1 VAGESARPG
10 RAGKEHAVSN
20 TGRLGLVGAV
30 IVVAVVLFVVLRS
43 GDSGSDSSSTTSAG
57 AGAIPTIQ
65 VKDAKSVGGI
75 QDLSV
80 TKGDPIRFKVDSDT
94 AGDVHLHGYEIEKPV
109 KKGGSVSFDVPSTLD
124 GEFEIE
130 LHIGGSETNAVQI
143 GQLTVNP

>member
-1 VAGESARPG
+1 M
-10 RAGKEHAVSN
+10 SN
-20 TGRLGLVGAV
+20 TARFGLIGAV
-30 IVVAVVLFVVLRS
+30 VVVAVVLFIVLRG
-43 GDSGSDSSSTTSAG
+43 GDSGNDSSSTTAAG
-57 AGAIPTIQ
+57 TAPVSTIQ
-65 VKDAKSVGGI
+65 IKDGKPVGGI
-75 QDLSV
+75 QELSV

-109 KKGGSVSFDVPSTLD
+109 QKGGSVSFDVPSTLD

>member
-1 VAGESARPG
+1 M

-20 TGRLGLVGAV
+20 ATRLGLIGGV
-30 IVVAVVLFVVLRS
+30 IVVAVVLFIVLR
-43 GDSGSDSSSTTSAG
+43 GGSDDSSTTSTTAG
-57 AGAIPTIQ
+57 GGKAAAPVPTIE
-65 VKDAKSVGGI
+65 VKDAEPIGGV

-80 TKGDPIRFKVDSDT
+80 TKGDPIRFKVGSDT

-109 KKGGSVSFDVPSTLD
+109 EEGGSVSFDVPSTLD

-130 LHIGGSETNAVQI
+130 LHIGGSETDSVQI